1 MTNAITI
8 YILINIII
16 LFFCG
21 TGPYKLKLVDLP
33 NKRKIH
39 SKATAYTGG
48 IALSIIF
55 LFSILLFDSFNPN
68 LSLILSIGFLIS
80 IVGVN

>member
-16 LFFCG
+16 LFLCG
-21 TGPYKLKLVDLP
+21 KISYKLKLVDLP

-55 LFSILLFDSFNPN
+55 FFQYYCLTVLTQI
-68 LSLILSIGFLIS
+68 
-80 IVGVN
+80 

>member
-16 LFFCG
+16 LFLCG
-21 TGPYKLKLVDLP
+21 KFFYKLKLVDLP

-55 LFSILLFDSFNPN
+55 LFSILLFAV
-68 LSLILSIGFLIS
+68 LTQI
-80 IVGVN
+80 

>member
-1 MTNAITI
+1 MQLTI

-16 LFFCG
+16 LFLCG
-21 TGPYKLKLVDLP
+21 KISYKLKLVDLP

-80 IVGVN
+80 IVG